1 MSGVFGQISSVVSRR
16 LCIQRLI
23 CRMASNDAVKPV
35 QRLLQTKYSC
45 GFTIQHSLLVTPL
58 RCIGTTPIRLMS
70 AEELSPENVSER
82 VMSCV
87 KLYDKIN
94 PELLTK
100 ESHFMKDLGLDSLD
114 HVEVIVAIEN
124 EFSLE
129 IPDDVAETLLTP
141 NDIIK
146 YICESSEITSL

>member
-1 MSGVFGQISSVVSRR
+1 
-16 LCIQRLI
+16 
-23 CRMASNDAVKPV
+23 
-35 QRLLQTKYSC
+35 
-45 GFTIQHSLLVTPL
+45 
-58 RCIGTTPIRLMS
+58 MS

-146 YICESSEITSL
+146 YICESSEITSLWSFTGSK